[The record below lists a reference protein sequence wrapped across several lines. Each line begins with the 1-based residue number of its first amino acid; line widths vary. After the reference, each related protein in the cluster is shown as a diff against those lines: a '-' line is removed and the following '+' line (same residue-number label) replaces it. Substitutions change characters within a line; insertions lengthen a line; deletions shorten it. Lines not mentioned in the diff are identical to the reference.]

1 MQYAISFVLYF
12 NLAKIWRKQLTNAE
26 GEEWKLIRSTFSPI
40 FTSGKMK
47 AMMVLLQESCSNLI
61 KAMDN
66 YAQNKE
72 EFELRQLL
80 GKYSMDT
87 IASCAFGVNA
97 QSFTDEN
104 SKFAQ
109 YAKNILTL
117 DFKQMLK
124 MVIAFLPFGN
134 TFMNTIGMSVFAET
148 ETDFFY
154 DIVMNTLKY
163 RKQSGKRRNDL
174 IDLMLDAIKGELNN
188 ENEIENDFEKD
199 AKLKVVNNAK
209 ELDELVIVANAIV
222 LMVAG
227 YETTSNLLSY
237 ACYELA
243 NNPQAQEI
251 LRNEIEEWNLD
262 SEFTYDQIQ
271 SMVYLDQV
279 IHETLRL
286 YPGSGFFER
295 TATKD
300 YKVPGHDL
308 VIERGTQIWV
318 NKIAI
323 HRNPKY
329 FENPNEFNPD
339 NFSKEAK
346 QSRHP

>member
-1 MQYAISFVLYF
+1 MKVIDYSFSA
-12 NLAKIWRKQLTNAE
+12 LAKIWRKQLTNAE

-47 AMMVLLQESCSNLI
+47 AMMILLQESCSNLI

-124 MVIAFLPFGN
+124 MVIAFFPFGN

-154 DIVMNTLKY
+154 EIVMNTLKY

-174 IDLMLDAIKGELNN
+174 IDLMLDAIKGKIQIIHIIYVLHNYSV
-188 ENEIENDFEKD
+188 FTMQ
-199 AKLKVVNNAK
+199 V
-209 ELDELVIVANAIV
+209 LV
-222 LMVAG
+222 
-227 YETTSNLLSY
+227 
-237 ACYELA
+237 
-243 NNPQAQEI
+243 
-251 LRNEIEEWNLD
+251 
-262 SEFTYDQIQ
+262 
-271 SMVYLDQV
+271 
-279 IHETLRL
+279 
-286 YPGSGFFER
+286 
-295 TATKD
+295 
-300 YKVPGHDL
+300 
-308 VIERGTQIWV
+308 
-318 NKIAI
+318 
-323 HRNPKY
+323 
-329 FENPNEFNPD
+329 
-339 NFSKEAK
+339 
-346 QSRHP
+346 